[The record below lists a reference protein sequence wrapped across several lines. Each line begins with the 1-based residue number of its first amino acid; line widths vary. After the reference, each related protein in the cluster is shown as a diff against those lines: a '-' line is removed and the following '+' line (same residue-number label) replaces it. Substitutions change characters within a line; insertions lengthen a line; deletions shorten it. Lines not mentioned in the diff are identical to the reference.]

1 MNKKYCLKHSLKT
14 LQAPFFIMAETSEQL
29 IGEAVIHFNASLD
42 MIQKGKLEDALETL
56 KNAEKAA
63 SEAEDEA
70 VLLHIL
76 ELKGKILESLSRFKE
91 ALETYTYILKTN
103 EKLFDTYPEKELCFD
118 ILEANLNNIGN
129 LGNIF
134 RRKGNFQFSKQ
145 SYETG
150 LEICHKRLES
160 QPENEFCRT
169 YAGNTLNNLGELLAE
184 KGQTEEAK
192 VNYKKALEVYEKL
205 LKDYPGDLE
214 HLSDKVMA
222 LQNLGILFY
231 ETGQKEEAKK
241 NLKKAL
247 EILDDLNKSDPEN
260 KKIEEELSF
269 TRKKLETL

>member
-1 MNKKYCLKHSLKT
+1 MKKNYCLKHSLKT

-29 IGEAVIHFNASLD
+29 IGEAVLHFNESLD
-42 MIQKGKLEDALETL
+42 MIQEGKMEEALGPL
-56 KNAEKAA
+56 KKAEKAA
-63 SEAEDEA
+63 HEARDEA

-76 ELKGKILESLSRFKE
+76 ELRGKILESLGRFEE
-91 ALETYTYILKTN
+91 ALETYTFVLKTN
-103 EKLFDTYPEKELCFD
+103 EKLFDEDPENELCFD
-118 ILEANLNNIGN
+118 VLKANLNNIGN

-184 KGQTEEAK
+184 KGQPEKAK
-192 VNYKKALEVYEKL
+192 INYEKALEIYENL
-205 LKDYPGDLE
+205 LKAYPGDLE
-214 HLSDKVMA
+214 HISDKVMA

-260 KKIEEELSF
+260 KKVEEELSF

>member
-1 MNKKYCLKHSLKT
+1 MKKKYCLKHSLKT

-42 MIQKGKLEDALETL
+42 MIQTGKLEEALEPL
-56 KNAEKAA
+56 KKAEEAA
-63 SEAEDEA
+63 YEAKDEA

-91 ALETYTYILKTN
+91 ALEIYTFILKTN
-103 EKLFDTYPEKELCFD
+103 EELLNKDLEYELYFD

-134 RRKGNFQFSKQ
+134 RRIGNFQTSKQ

-150 LEICHKRLES
+150 LEICQKRLES
-160 QPENEFCRT
+160 HPEDDFCQT

-184 KGQTEEAK
+184 MGQTEEAK
-192 VNYKKALEVYEKL
+192 ENYEKALEIYEKL

-214 HLSDKVMA
+214 HISDKVMA

-241 NLKKAL
+241 NLEKAL
-247 EILDDLNKSDPEN
+247 EILEDLNKSDPEN
-260 KKIEEELSF
+260 KKVEEELNL
-269 TRKKLETL
+269 TREKLETL